1 MKRKAISKILVTM
14 MAITMM
20 FGSTL
25 CVHASEYDDGCA
37 RDEGVGYGDA
47 GGSGECGFDN
57 PSDSGSSSSGGGG
70 ESYSAPSESYSSGGN
85 DNGGSSESYSNGESY
100 SAPEQ
105 PASGGSSSTSASA
118 PARKAA
124 GTTAAVEGKETFRAV
139 AKAGSGS
146 YKVIHCGNTIATF
159 TLQDADGNAKA
170 CKSVALKKLDSG
182 RWSINYTVDDS
193 EGLTVAAPLDRTY
206 MYDTLGVSCIS
217 INDTVIIDIEAEAAA
232 AKAAK

>member
-1 MKRKAISKILVTM
+1 MKKKAISKILVTM

-25 CVHASEYDDGCA
+25 CVHAEGTDDGVYHG
-37 RDEGVGYGDA
+37 DGGVSA
-47 GGSGECGFDN
+47 WEGGSVGFDS
-57 PSDSGSSSSGGGG
+57 PSDSGNSNSGGGSD

>member
-1 MKRKAISKILVTM
+1 MKKKAISKILVTM

-37 RDEGVGYGDA
+37 RDDGVSA
-47 GGSGECGFDN
+47 WEGGSVGFDS
-57 PSDSGSSSSGGGG
+57 PSDSGNSNSGGGSD
-70 ESYSAPSESYSSGGN
+70 ESYSAPSESYSGGGSDDGCARDEGVSAWEGGSVGFDGGN
-85 DNGGSSESYSNGESY
+85 SAASY
-100 SAPEQ
+100 
-105 PASGGSSSTSASA
+105 SA
-118 PARKAA
+118 PARKAV

-170 CKSVALKKLDSG
+170 CKSVALKKLNSG
-182 RWSINYTVDDS
+182 KWSINYTVDDS

>member
-1 MKRKAISKILVTM
+1 MS
-14 MAITMM
+14 
-20 FGSTL
+20 
-25 CVHASEYDDGCA
+25 
-37 RDEGVGYGDA
+37 RDGVGLP
-47 GGSGECGFDN
+47 GSILHGIILN
-57 PSDSGSSSSGGGG
+57 HGSICFPFLNWFCFLLILDFCLVGW
-70 ESYSAPSESYSSGGN
+70 EIPE
-85 DNGGSSESYSNGESY
+85 ESY